1 MSLRVLQ
8 IHNSQPS
15 PGGIAVVIANERG
28 LLESAGCKVEQYLIE
43 SSQIFEISRPRAAV
57 KTFWNFEALREIDS
71 LIAQFNP
78 DVVHVYTP
86 FPLLSPAVFRL
97 TAKRSLPTV
106 ATVQSFRFSCIK
118 GVLYR
123 DGQVCE
129 LCLGRKFKF
138 PGIRHRC
145 YHSSVLASSTMAAS
159 LALHRAAGTFHEAVD
174 FYIAAS
180 HFVRRKLIEEGFPPQ
195 KIVVKSN
202 SVPDPGMGNG
212 RADHAVYAGRL
223 KMGKG
228 IETLLHAW
236 ALLEAPPQLVIL
248 GDGPLRPIVEQAAAG
263 SPSIRC
269 LGWVDQPAVLR
280 EVAAARFLI
289 LPSEW
294 YEGHPVVAVEAF
306 AAGTPIIA
314 SDVGNFS
321 DMIDPGVNG
330 YHFKSGDAQSLA
342 ATVDLA
348 WQQPDIDKMVR
359 AARRSYED
367 AYTQERDQQTLLSI
381 YERAIRLR
389 KPAVASGGSH

>member
-1 MSLRVLQ
+1 M
-8 IHNSQPS
+8 
-15 PGGIAVVIANERG
+15 
-28 LLESAGCKVEQYLIE
+28 
-43 SSQIFEISRPRAAV
+43 
-57 KTFWNFEALREIDS
+57 
-71 LIAQFNP
+71 
-78 DVVHVYTP
+78 
-86 FPLLSPAVFRL
+86 
-97 TAKRSLPTV
+97 
-106 ATVQSFRFSCIK
+106 
-118 GVLYR
+118 
-123 DGQVCE
+123 
-129 LCLGRKFKF
+129 
-138 PGIRHRC
+138 
-145 YHSSVLASSTMAAS
+145 
-159 LALHRAAGTFHEAVD
+159 
-174 FYIAAS
+174 
-180 HFVRRKLIEEGFPPQ
+180 
-195 KIVVKSN
+195 
-202 SVPDPGMGNG
+202 
-212 RADHAVYAGRL
+212 
-223 KMGKG
+223 
-228 IETLLHAW
+228 
-236 ALLEAPPQLVIL
+236 LEAPPQLVIL

-342 ATVDLA
+342 TTVDLA